1 MLNLQDLTYDQN
13 GLIPAIVQDA
23 VTLRVLML
31 GYMNEESI
39 EKTQASGLITFFSR
53 SRHQL
58 WTKGETS
65 GNTLTLVSMHYDC
78 DSDALLV
85 VATPK
90 GPTCHTGN
98 TSCFYRDE
106 HAPATNLH
114 FLDELQSLLQ
124 TRKKEMPE
132 GSYTTSLFNKGLDKI
147 AQKVGE
153 EAVETVI
160 ASKND
165 DTHEFI
171 YEASD
176 LLFHLMV
183 LLTERGYSLTDL
195 ADELKKRHTKK

>member
-1 MLNLQDLTYDQN
+1 MLNLNDLTYDQN

-23 VTLRVLML
+23 SSLRVLML
-31 GYMNEESI
+31 GYMSQESI
-39 EKTQASGLITFFSR
+39 NKTETSGLVTFFSR
-53 SRHQL
+53 SRQQL

-65 GNTLTLVSMHYDC
+65 GNTLSLVSIHYDC
-78 DSDALLV
+78 DKDALLIM
-85 VATPK
+85 ATPK

-106 HAPATNLH
+106 NAPATNLH
-114 FLDELQSLLQ
+114 FLDKLQALLES
-124 TRKKEMPE
+124 RKAKMPE

-160 ASKND
+160 AAKND
-165 DTHEFI
+165 DSHEFI

-183 LLTERGYSLTDL
+183 LLTERGYTLTDL
-195 ADELKKRHTKK
+195 TNELKKRHAKK